1 MKEGRPNVIRQKP
14 LGVISRQSTD
24 CYAVRNPLVAEALH
38 WIQHH
43 FQRGIQATDVA
54 EAVGITQQGLTK
66 AFKESY
72 IRSPGQE
79 IRYQRARAVADLLK
93 CTNATLTDISK
104 NCGYCSVDTLIN
116 GFKAVY
122 ACTTGKMKAKSN
134 SLSTF
139 TSSRDRLHLR
149 SCLVVLFSLA

>member
-1 MKEGRPNVIRQKP
+1 MKEHYPTVIRQKP
-14 LGVISRQSTD
+14 LGVIARQSSD

-38 WIQHH
+38 WIQQH

-54 EAVGITQQGLTK
+54 EAVGISQQGLQK

-93 CTNATLTDISK
+93 CTDATLATISK

-122 ACTTGKMKAKSN
+122 KCTPGKYRNQNQIHS
-134 SLSTF
+134 
-139 TSSRDRLHLR
+139 
-149 SCLVVLFSLA
+149 